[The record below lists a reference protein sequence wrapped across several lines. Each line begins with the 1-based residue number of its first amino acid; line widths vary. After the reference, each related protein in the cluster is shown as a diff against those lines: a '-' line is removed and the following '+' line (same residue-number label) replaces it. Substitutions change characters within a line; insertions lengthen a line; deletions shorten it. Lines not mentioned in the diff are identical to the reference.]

1 MATDLITL
9 QEYKTYALI
18 NSTNQDAAI
27 QSLIPKVSA
36 LVKQICRRTFVDY
49 LEDYKIETVRSCV
62 NNRILLSET
71 PLTQIALIEFSE
83 DYGKTYTALEEFT
96 DYVVDT
102 DTNAVEFILP
112 IFTNYNKVNA
122 FRVTYNAGYQE
133 LPEDLKLAV
142 LDLTAYYLR
151 NDSAVHSTKSISPN
165 TMQIEYVSTT
175 NLPAG
180 IKRVLDLY
188 TAYYG

>member
-18 NSTNQDAAI
+18 NSTTQDAAI
-27 QSLIPKVSA
+27 QSIIPKISS

-83 DYGKTYTALEEFT
+83 DYGKTYTTLEEFT

-151 NDSAVHSTKSISPN
+151 NDSAVHSSKSISPN

>member
-27 QSLIPKVSA
+27 QSIIPKISS

-83 DYGKTYTALEEFT
+83 NYGKTYTTLEEFT

-151 NDSAVHSTKSISPN
+151 NDSAVHSSKSISPN

>member
-18 NSTNQDAAI
+18 NSTTQDVAI
-27 QSLIPKVSA
+27 QSIITKVSA

-49 LEDYKIETVRSCV
+49 LEEYNTETKRSCV

-71 PLTQIALIEFSE
+71 PVTQIASVEFSE
-83 DYGKTYTALEEFT
+83 DYGKTYTTLEEFT
-96 DYVVDT
+96 DYVVD
-102 DTNAVEFILP
+102 NEAVEFI
-112 IFTNYNKVNA
+112 ISNYTGYNRVNA
-122 FRVTYNAGYQE
+122 FRVTYNAGYEE
-133 LPEDLKLAV
+133 LPEDLKLAI
-142 LDLTAYYLR
+142 LDLVTYYLR

-175 NLPAG
+175 NLPAS
-180 IKRVLDLY
+180 IKRVLDLH